1 MACIVSF
8 NLSFHKC
15 FLHKES
21 KPVVIKYGIVFPKCA
36 FPFYMIM
43 QNLTEFTA
51 ESTVCLLV
59 PFWSLALLGSNY
71 PFVAIIDY
79 NLKFFALFDF
89 KIMDCIPHT
98 ATAHS
103 SFTGVSNGR
112 VGGADLILTICIW
125 LI

>member
-8 NLSFHKC
+8 DLSFHEC

-59 PFWSLALLGSNY
+59 PFWSLALLGNNY
-71 PFVAIIDY
+71 SFVAIIDY
-79 NLKFFALFDF
+79 KVNRCLARYSQRAITTNRPTNRALN
-89 KIMDCIPHT
+89 KP
-98 ATAHS
+98 AWP
-103 SFTGVSNGR
+103 GPN
-112 VGGADLILTICIW
+112 
-125 LI
+125 